1 MKFLLLIEDGG
12 VFRNASE
19 AERRSAHETM
29 DRFTDSLKARGALKA
44 CDALHPDTEG
54 ARVQV
59 RDGQALVMNGPFAE
73 TKEVV
78 GGFYLVECA
87 DKAQA
92 IAFAKECP
100 AATWGTVEVREI
112 R

>member
-1 MKFLLLIEDGG
+1 MRFLLLIEDGVPERG
-12 VFRNASE
+12 WSE
-19 AERRSAHETM
+19 REMQSAFETM
-29 DRFTDSLKARGALKA
+29 TRFTNDLKSRGVLKT
-44 CDALHPDTEG
+44 CDALHPDSEG

-59 RDGQALVMNGPFAE
+59 RDGERIVTNGPFAE

-78 GGFYLVECA
+78 GGFYLIECA

-92 IAFAKECP
+92 ITIAAECP
-100 AATWGTVEVREI
+100 AAGWGTVEVREI